1 MPDLHQFFQFSNL
14 WLALPS
20 PPPGFP
26 NFIIVLAMLVCLA
39 GSLKNSVRALFHF
52 RTLIIFFESYFLIPK
67 INKIGAISIPD
78 AKENQWR
85 QISNI
90 FPAIFPSLLG
100 AIFSSFLISMITF
113 VCFLMVFCNVTR
125 VTHIVAPTEL
135 SIERPELL
143 FLFVVTTEFF
153 IELPEPHFSSSLL
166 PHGASLPHG
175 AGLPQVRA
183 RALVL
188 LAPTHRGVGCHQ
200 GGWVLFLRS
209 FFGIFDCWPRKIDSL
224 VIWREGRS

>member
-1 MPDLHQFFQFSNL
+1 
-14 WLALPS
+14 
-20 PPPGFP
+20 
-26 NFIIVLAMLVCLA
+26 MLVCLA

-125 VTHIVAPTEL
+125 VTHIVAPTEF
-135 SIERPELL
+135 SIELPEPLP
-143 FLFVVTTEFF
+143 FQFPVVTTDFF
-153 IELPEPHFSSSLL
+153 IELPEPLPFPVVTTELHIELLEPHFSSSLL
-166 PHGASLPHG
+166 PHGASL
-175 AGLPQVRA
+175 
-183 RALVL
+183 
-188 LAPTHRGVGCHQ
+188 TYKTENTK
-200 GGWVLFLRS
+200 LFNELS
-209 FFGIFDCWPRKIDSL
+209 
-224 VIWREGRS
+224 